1 MIRRPHEP
9 SPGAQWKRRDGRP
22 YDNVA
27 VQMITL
33 KWLTAVDMLTVD
45 ESQGFGA
52 LLTDLAQTL
61 GVPEAAAPPIEG

>member
-1 MIRRPHEP
+1 
-9 SPGAQWKRRDGRP
+9 
-22 YDNVA
+22 
-27 VQMITL
+27 MITL